1 MRKNRWVPLLFLL
14 LMGGTVA
21 APTPEALYRRAMALA
36 LKGDTKAV
44 LAITL
49 NALKQFNDS
58 DDPWVWR
65 LRCMRSRALVN
76 DGKAE
81 DALALLQRPFPP
93 PLRKTDIDVLRLES
107 HAWAASSKDP
117 KLAES
122 LAAQGYTLAKEKYPD
137 KVAAMLVIRMI
148 ADREN
153 SVKWGTEAMRFLR
166 KYPDRLT
173 ELRVRGQTGVALA
186 RAGRFDEAIDLWE
199 PALVQARQLGNDAF
213 LEKVEGNLGWAYRE
227 LGDYE
232 AAGELIQRARATAI
246 RIGQQIDNVPWT
258 YQLGDIR
265 LKAGDLAGA
274 EKFYRAAVDLAR
286 ELKHQQLSDA
296 LASLASYELRVGRL
310 SEARGHVD
318 EALSEAKARGS
329 VDAELQ
335 AKLISGR
342 VAVAENRIDEGKRQ
356 LTDVLKRSES
366 KSITSEARVYLAQLY
381 AKAEDFASA
390 EEQFGRSILVARQAR
405 KDISGSE
412 LRFSFFNAVEELYDS
427 YVDFLM
433 ARGRIAEALAIT
445 ESSRAQTLE
454 ESLTDLEEVRD
465 VRDVA
470 RKSNATILCYWLG
483 NTHSYLWII
492 TAQKITPVALPPK
505 RTIETAI
512 DAYQNDLL
520 GQRGTL
526 AGSGT
531 RGKALWRMLV
541 EPASRSIPLGSRVIV
556 IPHGRLNAFN
566 METLVV
572 PAPKQHYWVEDA
584 IVTTASSLALLV
596 RKESKHSASKRL
608 LLVGDAPPPNKD
620 FAPLPHARTEL
631 NKVARHFS
639 GRYVMLSGAK
649 ATPSAYRSASP
660 ESFAFLHFV
669 AHGVAARL
677 KPLDSAVVLASDGE
691 AFKLYARDIAKQPL
705 TAKLVTISSCH
716 GAGARTY
723 AGEGLIGLGWAFLHA
738 GADNV
743 VAALWEVN
751 DRAMPGLMDDFYASL
766 AKGTDAPTALRNA
779 KLALKAKGG
788 IYARPRYWAPFLLY
802 GSS

>member
-14 LMGGTVA
+14 LIGGTVA
-21 APTPEALYRRAMALA
+21 APTPEALYRQAMALA
-36 LKGDTKAV
+36 LKGNTKAV
-44 LAITL
+44 LAVTL
-49 NALKQFNDS
+49 DALKRFGDS

-81 DALALLQRPFPP
+81 EALALVQRPFPP
-93 PLRKTDIDVLRLES
+93 TLRKTDIDVLRLES
-107 HAWAASSKDP
+107 HAWAVTSKDP

-122 LAAQGYTLAKEKYPD
+122 LVAQGYALAKEKYPD
-137 KVAAMLVIRMI
+137 KVAALLVIRMI
-148 ADREN
+148 VDPPNAP
-153 SVKWGTEAMRFLR
+153 KWGAEAMRFLR
-166 KYPDRLT
+166 KHPDLTT
-173 ELRVRGQTGVALA
+173 ELRVRGQTGLHLA
-186 RAGRFDEAIDLWE
+186 RSGRYDEAIDLWQ
-199 PALVQARQLGNDAF
+199 PALAQARNLGNEAF
-213 LEKVEGNLGWAYRE
+213 LEKLEGNLGWAYQE

-232 AAGELIQRARATAI
+232 SAEELFRRAHATAI

-258 YQLGDIR
+258 YQLGDLR
-265 LKAGDLAGA
+265 LRSGDLAGA
-274 EKFYRAAVDLAR
+274 EKFYRTAVNLAR
-286 ELKHQQLSDA
+286 EAKHHQLSDA
-296 LASLASYELRVGRL
+296 LASLASFELRVGRL

-318 EALSEAKARGS
+318 EALKEAKARGI

-335 AKLISGR
+335 AKLISGAL
-342 VAVAENRIDEGKRQ
+342 AVAENRIDEGKRQ
-356 LTDVLKRSES
+356 LKEVVERS
-366 KSITSEARVYLAQLY
+366 KSKSMTSEAHVHLAQLY
-381 AKAEDFASA
+381 AKAEDLAA
-390 EEQFGRSILVARQAR
+390 AKEEFERSILIARQAR
-405 KDISGSE
+405 EEISGSE
-412 LRFSFFNAVEELYDS
+412 LRFSFFDSVEQLYES

-433 ARGRIAEALAIT
+433 ARGRTAEALAIT

-454 ESLTDLEEVRD
+454 ESLTDLEDVRD
-465 VRDVA
+465 VRDIA

-492 TAQKITPVALPPK
+492 TAQKVTSATLPPR
-505 RTIETAI
+505 RTIETEI
-512 DAYQNDLL
+512 DRYQNDLL

-531 RGKALWRMLV
+531 RGKVLWRMLV
-541 EPASRSIPLGSRVIV
+541 EPASGSIPPGSRVIIV
-556 IPHGRLNAFN
+556 PHGRLNAFN

-572 PAPKQHYWVEDA
+572 PAPKPHYWIEDA
-584 IVTTASSLALLV
+584 IVTTASSLGLLV
-596 RKESKHSASKRL
+596 RKESKHNASKRL
-608 LLVGDAPPPNKD
+608 LLVGDAPNKD
-620 FAPLPHARTEL
+620 FAPLQYARTEL
-631 NKVARHFS
+631 NNVARHFG

-649 ATPSAYRSASP
+649 ATPAAYRAASP
-660 ESFAFLHFV
+660 ENFAFLHFV
-669 AHGVAARL
+669 AHGTAMRL

-716 GAGARTY
+716 GAGTRTY

-788 IYARPRYWAPFLLY
+788 TYSNPRYWAPFLLY